1 MRKSRKDGRCFGHGN
16 KQVKIN
22 TTDKNGIYEIRG
34 IGNFDSDTIFDCG
47 QCFRWIKKDG
57 YWHGI
62 SLNKTAKVKTIE
74 DGIELVCDS
83 ADLDYWV
90 EYLDLEYDYNAA
102 KKQLLKDSDIAP
114 MVGMIPGMRFLN
126 QDFYECLMHFII
138 SANNNIKR
146 IRMIIERISKA
157 YGEETA
163 EGIYTF
169 PRAEVLAAS
178 TPEDMKEC
186 GAGYRAPYIVET
198 AGMIAAGYDYTS
210 LYTEDLQI
218 VRKELT
224 MFKGVG
230 IKVAD
235 CALLFSLKR
244 KDAFPVDTWIR
255 KVMHSLYN
263 DSSLSDNRIRE
274 IAWER
279 FGNNSGLANQ
289 YLFHINR
296 VGL

>member
-1 MRKSRKDGRCFGHGN
+1 MKIDIIDKYGTYQIKD
-16 KQVKIN
+16 
-22 TTDKNGIYEIRG
+22 
-34 IGNFDSDTIFDCG
+34 IGDFDSDTIFDCG
-47 QCFRWIKKDG
+47 QCFRWAKIGD

-62 SLNKTAKVKTIE
+62 SLDKTAKVKTID
-74 DGIELVCDS
+74 DGIELICKND
-83 ADLDYWV
+83 DLDYWID
-90 EYLDLEYDYNAA
+90 YLDLKYDYDTA
-102 KKQLLKDSDIAP
+102 KEQLLSDRDIAP
-114 MVGMIPGMRFLN
+114 MVDKIPGMRFLN

-146 IRMIIERISKA
+146 IRVIIERISKA
-157 YGEETA
+157 YGEEIG
-163 EGIYTF
+163 EDIYAF
-169 PRAEVLAAS
+169 PKAAILAAC

-198 AGMIAAGYDYTS
+198 AMMVAEGYDYTH
-210 LYTEDLQI
+210 LYTKDLY
-218 VRKELT
+218 VARKELT

-235 CALLFSLKR
+235 CVLLFALKR

-255 KVMHSLYN
+255 KVMHNLYN
-263 DSSLSDNRIRE
+263 DTSLSDNRIRE

-279 FGNNSGLANQ
+279 FGRNSGLANQ